1 MLTNNQF
8 KKYTSLKQVKYRY
21 LIGLFSVEGLKNVE
35 ELLQSDYVTEAL
47 ITTGNWL
54 DSNSFSLNTRI
65 ETDIVSEKDMLHLSS
80 LATPP
85 GIIAIA
91 EIPENLSAPIN
102 LKGTYTL
109 VLDGINDPGNLGTI
123 IRTAD
128 WFGFQQIVCSTDTV
142 DVFNQKVVQASMGS
156 IFRVKVVNRELS
168 EVFTEAQQQ
177 QIPIYGTTL
186 DGENVYA
193 SDINPLEALL
203 VIGSESHG
211 IREDSLRFL
220 SRKIA
225 IPNYGSSNRKAESL
239 NASVATAV
247 FLAEIRRRQK

>member
-21 LIGLFSVEGLKNVE
+21 LHGLFSVEGLKNVE
-35 ELLQSDYVTEAL
+35 ELLHSDFITEAL
-47 ITTGNWL
+47 ITTSNWL
-54 DSNSFSLNTRI
+54 DSNSFSLNTQI
-65 ETDIVSEKDMLHLSS
+65 ETDIVSEKDMLQLSS
-80 LATPP
+80 LSTPP

-91 EIPENLSAPIN
+91 EIPEKMSNPLNLQG
-102 LKGTYTL
+102 KFTL

-156 IFRVKVVNRELS
+156 IFRVNIVNRELS
-168 EVFTEAQQQ
+168 DIFTEARQLN
-177 QIPIYGTTL
+177 IPVYGTTL
-186 DGENVYA
+186 DGEDVYQA
-193 SDINPLEALL
+193 EINSAEGLL

-211 IREDSLRFL
+211 IRLNCMEFL
-220 SRKIA
+220 NRKIS
-225 IPNYGSSNRKAESL
+225 IPNYGTSNRKAESL

-247 FLAEIRRRQK
+247 FLAEIRRRQI